1 VIWLAVPPVAAA
13 VIGGVVWW
21 LRRRYLVVTVLGRSM
36 LPTYA
41 DGDRVL
47 VRRRRSGRGVR
58 VGDVAVADLPVWLY
72 RVGAGPPGT
81 AREPDPAARPTSA
94 WSVLPQ
100 SERVVKRVA
109 AGPGDPVP
117 PGVVASGEQ
126 VPADQVVLL
135 GDNPAESADSRRY
148 GCVPLR
154 QVIGVA
160 RRRLR

>member
-1 VIWLAVPPVAAA
+1 MIWLAVPPVAAA

-109 AGPGDPVP
+109 PATRSRPASSRAVSRYRLTRSCCWATIRPRAPTPAGTG
-117 PGVVASGEQ
+117 ASRSG
-126 VPADQVVLL
+126 
-135 GDNPAESADSRRY
+135 R
-148 GCVPLR
+148 
-154 QVIGVA
+154 
-160 RRRLR
+160 